1 MTFPVSRQGM
11 EQLALLLI
19 IGAAFFAATA
29 FWRWYRHR
37 VWRRSSVSAG
47 VLGGSAALALLLGY
61 TVAPNIPTQPV
72 PFTARFAQDP
82 VPDTP
87 ASVDAGR
94 ALFQQNCVVC
104 HGTRGLGDGPAA
116 FTLNPRPFNLVVHVP
131 QHATGEI
138 HYWISEG
145 VAGTQMPAWKE
156 TLTDTQRWQI
166 VRFLNVLAAGGS

>member
-11 EQLALLLI
+11 EQIALLMA
-19 IGAAFFAATA
+19 IGAILFAATA
-29 FWRWYRHR
+29 AWRAYRHG
-37 VWRRSSVSAG
+37 VWRRSAISSG
-47 VLGGSAALALLLGY
+47 ALAGIAAVSLLLGY
-61 TVAPNIPTQPV
+61 TVAPNIPVPPV

-82 VPDTP
+82 VPDTSENV
-87 ASVDAGR
+87 AAGR

-116 FTLNPRPFNLVVHVP
+116 FTLNPRPFNLVLHVP

-145 VAGTQMPAWKE
+145 VVGTQMPAWKE
-156 TLTDTQRWQI
+156 TLTETQRWQI
-166 VRFLNVLAAGGS
+166 VRFLNVLAAGGA

>member
-11 EQLALLLI
+11 EQIALLLA
-19 IGAAFFAATA
+19 IGAVFFAATA
-29 FWRWYRHR
+29 AWRWYRR
-37 VWRRSSVSAG
+37 GPWRRSAISGSALAG
-47 VLGGSAALALLLGY
+47 VAAVALALGY

-72 PFTARFAQDP
+72 PFTARFEQDP
-82 VPDTP
+82 VPDTLEN
-87 ASVDAGR
+87 VDAGR
-94 ALFQQNCVVC
+94 SLFQQNCAVC
-104 HGTRGLGDGPAA
+104 HGVRGLGDGPAA

-145 VAGTQMPAWKE
+145 VPGTQMPAWKE
-156 TLTDTQRWQI
+156 NLADTQRWQI